1 MKTEEGVKNRMFL
14 NLKMAKVFEKY
25 QPGDDGKLLKS
36 LAPYFGY
43 FVFDAAEI
51 LQVGIEPIIKLASD
65 AGVKIFL
72 DGKYMGCPDTIARIA
87 AIMQK
92 YGVDAFSLHA
102 ASYTKALEEAK
113 KIQITPKEKSN
124 SIEPQVFVETAT
136 GSPRLDYSDSE
147 SPLKE
152 RLCRFAQVAKNAEAD
167 GLMVPAEYSSIFR
180 DRANVLKNMVRLAT
194 GVTTSWSIPEAEEKR
209 GGIRSPKNTDVRR
222 CLDAGAS
229 AIMIGDDVLF
239 PPADIGTPAQAAA
252 IIYKIVADFHEKC
265 FLDKV

>member
-1 MKTEEGVKNRMFL
+1 MKTKEGVKNRIFL
-14 NLKMAKVFEKY
+14 NLNIARLFEKY

-102 ASYTKALEEAK
+102 ASYTKAMEEAK
-113 KIQITPKEKSN
+113 KIQIAPKESN
-124 SIEPQVFVETAT
+124 SIQPQVFVETAT
-136 GSPRLDYSDSE
+136 GSPPLDYSDGE
-147 SPLKE
+147 SPFKE
-152 RLCRFAQVAKNAEAD
+152 RLYRFAQVAKNSEAD

-209 GGIRSPKNTDVRR
+209 SSIRSPKNTDVRR

-229 AIMIGDDVLF
+229 AIMIGEDVLF
-239 PPADIGTPAQAAA
+239 PPDSVGTPVQAAE
-252 IIYKIVADFHEKC
+252 IIYQIVADFHEKC
-265 FLDKV
+265 FRNKV